1 MILGKYGEMILTNLE
16 KNYPFR
22 KQELE
27 LTGELEKVYSYY
39 RENMNIDID
48 DFD

>member
-1 MILGKYGEMILTNLE
+1 MDYYFLFIQILGFLAWIML
-16 KNYPFR
+16 
-22 KQELE
+22 
-27 LTGELEKVYSYY
+27 VYSYY

>member
-27 LTGELEKVYSYY
+27 LTGELEIKIFE
-39 RENMNIDID
+39 REKYILGLKSS
-48 DFD
+48 